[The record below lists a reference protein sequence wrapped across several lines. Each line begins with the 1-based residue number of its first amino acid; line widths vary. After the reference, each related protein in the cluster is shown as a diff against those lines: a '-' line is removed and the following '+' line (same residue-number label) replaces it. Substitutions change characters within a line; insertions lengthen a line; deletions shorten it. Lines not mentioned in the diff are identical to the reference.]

1 MKNTTPFLLVLSVSF
16 ILLFLSSLASAQV
29 KIQNHAA
36 AAKLPTNTTNGP
48 GVRALITQNAVD
60 YLSKVGSAY
69 VRQQLPSFVL
79 NIPDQSGSEDSIEW
93 SITHIQAKNI
103 QLPNDLQVL
112 LNNGSITFGV
122 SQVSAKITCDW
133 DVKEEIWPH
142 PSSSGGAEID
152 LTFNAVATI
161 GLSVQ
166 NGRPQASS
174 RSVNVQITKFDIS
187 FSGSILS
194 WFYDLLSSLFSGPI
208 KSLIENTAASAI
220 SSSGVAALNK
230 ILLSIPVSETI
241 PHTNLTVNYALV
253 EPETM
258 ATGVVGLGMNG
269 TFYNAFTG
277 HAFAGTPPAL
287 PTSDVNTLRSQLQ
300 FFISDYVFNGIL
312 FTVSDSGYL
321 NITIKASDVPSSF
334 PLQFNTSSW
343 KYVIPELYSMYPNWL
358 MQANM
363 GPYPAPPVVTIS
375 SNGVAGKGNSLFNM
389 FVISPQNGSLIPVFT
404 LGLALSS
411 QGKAILNGSVLS
423 GQISTL
429 GISLSLVRS
438 NVGNF
443 DVSALSK
450 IAQFVATTVGVPLI
464 NKYLADGFTI
474 PTFANVSL
482 VNSTIYY
489 NASYLTILAN
499 VSIDLGLQP
508 SNVFPSWPC
517 EEQEEELNG
526 AHCVVSM
533 QEREKEDTRVERKAS
548 KEEKQVRKTN
558 KQSEKSKKKVDR
570 RR

>member
-16 ILLFLSSLASAQV
+16 VLLFLSSLASAQV

-36 AAKLPTNTTNGP
+36 AAKLQTNTTNGP

-133 DVKEEIWPH
+133 HVKEEIWPH

-187 FSGSILS
+187 FSGSILRFVDFPR

-277 HAFAGTPPAL
+277 HTFAGTPPAL

-375 SNGVAGKGNSLFNM
+375 SSGVAGKGNSLFNM
-389 FVISPQNGSLIPVFT
+389 LVISPQNGSLIPVFT

-411 QGKAILNGSVLS
+411 QGKVLTTLFFLSFRCFQTKKLS
-423 GQISTL
+423 GDSQWQC
-429 GISLSLVRS
+429 V
-438 NVGNF
+438 
-443 DVSALSK
+443 K
-450 IAQFVATTVGVPLI
+450 W
-464 NKYLADGFTI
+464 
-474 PTFANVSL
+474 AN
-482 VNSTIYY
+482 
-489 NASYLTILAN
+489 
-499 VSIDLGLQP
+499 
-508 SNVFPSWPC
+508 
-517 EEQEEELNG
+517 
-526 AHCVVSM
+526 
-533 QEREKEDTRVERKAS
+533 
-548 KEEKQVRKTN
+548 
-558 KQSEKSKKKVDR
+558 
-570 RR
+570 